1 MNRLTSIA
9 FAAVLFMGLLAF
21 IAGRL
26 AIPGQQAPEKAEV
39 RSSPKGHFAQDSEA
53 NSDPTVIHRDSSGR
67 FSLDAKV
74 NGNDARFLVDTGA
87 DVVVLTV
94 ATAQNAGIPVDTTSF
109 QPIVQTASGEGKGAR
124 YTVQEFEVAG
134 RSFQNV
140 EVFVVEGLETNLLGQ
155 SLISKLGG
163 VSVNGD
169 SMVLGK
175 SE

>member
-1 MNRLTSIA
+1 MNRLTFTA
-9 FAAVLFMGLLAF
+9 FAAVLFMGLLAM

-26 AIPGQQAPEKAEV
+26 VIPGQQAVEKTAV
-39 RSSPKGHFAQDSEA
+39 KSKAKSHFAAEPEA
-53 NSDPTVIHRDSSGR
+53 SPDPTVIHRDSSGR

-74 NGNDARFLVDTGA
+74 NGNDTRFLVDTGA

-94 ATAQNAGIPVDTTSF
+94 ATAQNSGVPVDTSSF

-124 YTVQEFEVAG
+124 YTVHELEVAG
-134 RSFQNV
+134 RSFRNV
-140 EVFVVEGLETNLLGQ
+140 DVVVVEGLETNLLGQ
-155 SLISKLGG
+155 TLISKLGG

-175 SE
+175 TE

>member
-1 MNRLTSIA
+1 MNRLISLA
-9 FAAVLFMGLLAF
+9 FVAVLFMGLLAM

-26 AIPGQQAPEKAEV
+26 AIPGQQAAEKKEV
-39 RSSPKGHFAQDSEA
+39 SSKSKSHFAQDPEA
-53 NSDPTVIHRDSSGR
+53 SPDPAVIRRDSSGR

-94 ATAQNAGIPVDTTSF
+94 ATAQNSGIPVDTASF
-109 QPIVQTASGEGKGAR
+109 QPIVQTASGEGKGAK
-124 YTVQEFEVAG
+124 YTVQELEVAG
-134 RSFQNV
+134 RSFRNV
-140 EVFVVEGLETNLLGQ
+140 DVVVVEGLETNLLGQ
-155 SLISKLGG
+155 TLITKLGG
-163 VSVNGD
+163 VSVDGD